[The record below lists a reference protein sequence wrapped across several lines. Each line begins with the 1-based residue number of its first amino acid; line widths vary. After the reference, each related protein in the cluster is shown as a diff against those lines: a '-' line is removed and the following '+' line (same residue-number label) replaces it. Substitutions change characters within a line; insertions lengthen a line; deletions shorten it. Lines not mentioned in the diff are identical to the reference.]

1 MGKHDVDKYK
11 AKIVADLINSNKFDQ
26 AKVVLR
32 TMSPKARQE
41 ITDRIIKGMQ
51 ISQGRHH

>member
-11 AKIVADLINSNKFDQ
+11 AKIVADLINSGKFDQ
-26 AKVVLR
+26 AKTVIK

-41 ITDRIIKGMQ
+41 ITNRIIKGMQ
-51 ISQGRHH
+51 ISQGRY